1 MTGDSLNLIEMIR
14 EYIPAGLTDTIAS
27 LFGESREKTQL
38 GMNAALPGILSGLV
52 GATST
57 PEGARRLTDA
67 VDGADDSILSNP
79 SGLLGKLGSSDSG
92 LGMIRSVLGA
102 GGLSELTGN
111 IGRTSGLSGK
121 GTTGLLSFLA
131 PLILGVLKNI
141 KNTKGFDSAG
151 LTSLL
156 GSQRNNIAA
165 AMPEGM
171 PDQIGSV
178 TEPASYIREAP
189 RSYTASGSE
198 HHGRE
203 TYPREVTGTGSR
215 GWVLPLIVFL
225 GLIGLLWYWASRPS
239 THAGNEPGSVSGR
252 TGSLS
257 VMAKYRSV
265 IDEARAQGVRLSTL
279 EQQNGKLVIK
289 GTAPSLEAA
298 NKVWDQIKRV
308 NPSMDDIVADFQ
320 VNASML
326 RVSPLVRSI
335 PADSGSLAYLQP

>member
-171 PDQIGSV
+171 PGQIGSV

-239 THAGNEPGSVSGR
+239 THAGNEPGSVRGR
-252 TGSLS
+252 TASLNTP
-257 VMAKYRSV
+257 MAKYRSV
-265 IDEARAQGVRLSTL
+265 IDEAQAQGVRISVLG
-279 EQQNGKLVIK
+279 QQNGKLVIK

-298 NKVWDQIKRV
+298 NKVWDEIKRI
-308 NPSMDDIVADFQ
+308 NPSMDDIVADFP
-320 VNASML
+320 VNASMEWINPSL
-326 RVSPLVRSI
+326 RLIRS
-335 PADSGSLAYLQP
+335 